1 MVALQGPQNQ
11 EMVALQRLKFAQ
23 KRLSTRIIL
32 GAIGAATA
40 FGLFF
45 TLIAFFL
52 QILQKW

>member
-1 MVALQGPQNQ
+1 MVALQGPQNH